1 MFIRFDASHERD
13 RQTDRRT
20 LHDSKYRAY
29 ASHRA
34 VKRLSSFL
42 SLGGTTTPLTKQANN
57 YGLDKKQL
65 KYAKVCIQWLTVG
78 LYTTGM
84 SYQQSGSVYCGA
96 PNSTDR
102 NGEWCTQNDATSSVQ
117 DKQKPG
123 EWKHGGARL
132 TTLPD

>member
-65 KYAKVCIQWLTVG
+65 KYAKVCIQ
-78 LYTTGM
+78 
-84 SYQQSGSVYCGA
+84 
-96 PNSTDR
+96 
-102 NGEWCTQNDATSSVQ
+102 
-117 DKQKPG
+117 
-123 EWKHGGARL
+123 
-132 TTLPD
+132 